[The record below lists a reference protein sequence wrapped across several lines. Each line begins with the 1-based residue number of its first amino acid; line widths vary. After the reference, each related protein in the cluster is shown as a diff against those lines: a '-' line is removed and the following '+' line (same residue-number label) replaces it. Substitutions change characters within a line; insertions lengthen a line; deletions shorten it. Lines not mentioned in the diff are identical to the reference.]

1 VKITRTSAFSILVSS
16 LLIGSLATSA
26 LADEIVR
33 LPRIDVIGATAEALD
48 RTPGSAAIISEEEL
62 KTSQPLSTQDAL
74 RRVTGV
80 NVVETEGYGFFPR
93 IGVRGLNPDM
103 SKQVLLLEDGAPIAL
118 GPYTDPAAYYSPP
131 IERMERIEVLKGSG
145 SLRYGPSTVGGAI
158 NYITKNPPAEPG
170 GAVTLTGG
178 NRGYRSALAE
188 YGGTWDNAMGSISYL
203 RKEGDGIRE
212 NNDFRVDDLVLKG
225 GFGIGSNQFVGAKL
239 TYYDQDSQSTYMGL
253 TQREFNEDSSQ
264 NKAANDRIDVQRYS
278 VDLNHE
284 IQFNPNMT
292 LRNLVYF
299 NNAVRDW
306 WREGFTFNAATGN
319 NDMTGRTSGRLR
331 EFDVKGIDSRL
342 EINHDTFGIRNETD
356 FGIRLH
362 SEAMTNQRVDG
373 PAGVP
378 TARSGTIRE
387 DDLRE
392 AEALAFFLQNRFH
405 FTDRFA
411 VTPGVR
417 VESYRQE
424 RSIYRWNN
432 ADLNTGA
439 KTSNT
444 EVVPGIGATY
454 ALHEGAIL
462 FGGVHRGFAPPRVQD
477 AVGNDGEAVDLDAER
492 SNNYEI
498 GLRGSLPRLTYE
510 VAAFRYDFSNQLV
523 QSSEAGGAGAAQLT
537 NAGDTLNQGFEVGVG
552 FVLPWGFGLDANWT
566 HVATAKLDSTR
577 IIGGIDRQGN
587 RLPYAPKNLANTAL
601 TYRQGP
607 LRTALQYSYVSE
619 QFTDFANTEAGS
631 ANGRT
636 GVIPSYGVWGLS
648 GDYQLTSAIALNAS
662 VKNLFNKDYIA
673 SRAPEGIF
681 SGAPRLITAGVRMAF

>member
-1 VKITRTSAFSILVSS
+1 MKFPRTSAVSVLVTS

-33 LPRIDVIGATAEALD
+33 LPRIDVIGGSAEALE
-48 RTPGSAAIISEEEL
+48 RTPGSAVIIGEEEL
-62 KTSQPLSTQDAL
+62 KTFQPLSTQDAL
-74 RRVTGV
+74 RKIPGI

-103 SKQVLLLEDGAPIAL
+103 SKKVLLLEDGAPIAL

-188 YGGTWDNAMGSISYL
+188 YGGTWDNATGSISYL
-203 RKEGDGIRE
+203 RKEGDGIRQ
-212 NNDFRVDDLVLKG
+212 NSDFRVDDLVLKG

-253 TQREFNEDSSQ
+253 TQREFNEDPSQ
-264 NKAANDRIDVQRYS
+264 NKAGNDHIDVKRYA

-284 IQFNPNMT
+284 VQFTPNVT

-299 NNAVRDW
+299 NNAERDW
-306 WREGFTFNAATGN
+306 WREGFTFNAATGLN
-319 NDMTGRTSGRLR
+319 EMTGRTSGRLR

-342 EINHDTFGIRNETD
+342 EINHDTLGIRNETD
-356 FGIRLH
+356 FGVRLH

-373 PAGVP
+373 PVGVP

-392 AEALAFFLQNRFH
+392 AEAVAFFLQNRFH
-405 FTDRFA
+405 VTDRFA

-432 ADLNTGA
+432 ADVNTRA
-439 KTSNT
+439 KTKNT
-444 EVVPGIGATY
+444 EVIPGLGATY
-454 ALHEGAIL
+454 ALHEAAIL

-477 AVGNDGEAVDLDAER
+477 AVSNAGAAVDLDAER

-498 GLRGSLPRLTYE
+498 GLRGSLPRLSYE

-523 QSSEAGGAGAAQLT
+523 QASQAGGATSQLT
-537 NAGDTLNQGFEVGVG
+537 NAGETLNQGFEVGVG
-552 FVLPWGFGLDANWT
+552 LDLLWGFGLDANWT

-577 IIGGIDRQGN
+577 IIGGIDRNGN
-587 RLPYAPKNLANTAL
+587 RLPYAPKNLANTSL

-607 LRTALQYSYVSE
+607 LRAALQYSYVSE
-619 QFTDFANTEAGS
+619 QFTDFENTEAGS

-636 GVIPSYGVWGLS
+636 GVIPSYGVWNMS
-648 GDYQLTSAIALNAS
+648 GDYQLTPAITLNAS
-662 VKNLFNKDYIA
+662 VKNLFDKDYIA

-681 SGAPRLITAGVRMAF
+681 SGTPRLITAGVRMAF

>member
-1 VKITRTSAFSILVSS
+1 MKFSSTSAVSVLVTS
-16 LLIGSLATSA
+16 LLFGSLATSA
-26 LADEIVR
+26 LADETVR
-33 LPRIDVIGATAEALD
+33 LPRIDVIGGSAEALQ
-48 RTPGSAAIISEEEL
+48 RTPGSAVIVDEEEL
-62 KTSQPLSTQDAL
+62 ETFQPLSTQDAL
-74 RRVTGV
+74 RKIPGI

-103 SKQVLLLEDGAPIAL
+103 SKKVLLLEDGAPIAL

-188 YGGTWDNAMGSISYL
+188 YGGTWDNATGSISYL
-203 RKEGDGIRE
+203 RKDGDGIRQ
-212 NNDFRVDDLVLKG
+212 NNDFRIDDLVLKG

-264 NKAANDRIDVQRYS
+264 NKAANDHIDVKRYA

-284 IQFNPNMT
+284 VQFTPNMT

-299 NNAVRDW
+299 NNAERDW
-306 WREGFTFNAATGN
+306 WREGFAFNAVTGLN
-319 NDMTGRTSGRLR
+319 EMTGRTSGRLR
-331 EFDVKGIDSRL
+331 NFDVKGIDSRL
-342 EINHDTFGIRNETD
+342 EINHDTLGIRNETD
-356 FGIRLH
+356 FGVRLH
-362 SEAMTNQRVDG
+362 SEEMANQRVDG
-373 PAGVP
+373 PVGVP

-392 AEALAFFLQNRFH
+392 ANAIALFLQNRFH
-405 FTDRFA
+405 VTDRFA

-432 ADLNTGA
+432 ADVNTNA
-439 KTSNT
+439 KTKNT
-444 EVVPGIGATY
+444 EVIPGIGATF
-454 ALHEGAIL
+454 ALHDAAIL
-462 FGGVHRGFAPPRVQD
+462 FGGVHRGFAPPRVED
-477 AVGNDGEAVDLDAER
+477 AVSSAGEAVDLDAER

-498 GLRGSLPRLTYE
+498 GLRGSLPRLSYE

-523 QSSEAGGAGAAQLT
+523 QASQAGGATSQLT
-537 NAGDTLNQGFEVGVG
+537 NAGETLNQGFEVGVG
-552 FVLPWGFGLDANWT
+552 LDLLWGFGLDANWT

-577 IIGGIDRQGN
+577 IIGGIDRNGN

-607 LRTALQYSYVSE
+607 LRAALQYSYVSD
-619 QFTDFANTEAGS
+619 QFTDFENTEAGS

-636 GVIPSYGVWGLS
+636 GVIPSYGVWNMS
-648 GDYQLTSAIALNAS
+648 GDYQLTPSIALNAS
-662 VKNLFNKDYIA
+662 VKNLFDKDYIA

-681 SGAPRLITAGVRMAF
+681 PGAPRLITAGVRMAF

>member
-1 VKITRTSAFSILVSS
+1 MKITRTSATSVLVTSFLIAS
-16 LLIGSLATSA
+16 LTTSA
-26 LADEIVR
+26 SADETVR
-33 LPRIDVIGATAEALD
+33 LPRIDVIGATAEALV
-48 RTPGSAAIISEEEL
+48 RTPGSAVVISEEEF
-62 KTSQPLSTQDAL
+62 KTFQPLSTQDAL
-74 RRVTGV
+74 RKTPGI

-103 SKQVLLLEDGAPIAL
+103 SKKVLLLEDGAPIAL

-178 NRGYRSALAE
+178 NRGYRSALTE
-188 YGGTWDNAMGSISYL
+188 YGGTWDNATGSISYL
-203 RKEGDGIRE
+203 RKEGDGIRQ

-253 TQREFNEDSSQ
+253 TQREFNEDPSQ
-264 NKAANDRIDVQRYS
+264 NKAVNDHIDVKRYA

-284 IQFNPNMT
+284 VQFTPNMT

-299 NNAVRDW
+299 NNAERDW
-306 WREGFTFNAATGN
+306 WREGFTFNATTGYN
-319 NDMTGRTSGRLR
+319 EMTGRTSGRLR

-342 EINHDTFGIRNETD
+342 EINHDTLGIRNETD
-356 FGIRLH
+356 LGIRLH
-362 SEAMTNQRVDG
+362 SESMTNQRVDG
-373 PAGVP
+373 PVDVP

-392 AEALAFFLQNRFH
+392 AEAVAFFLQNRFH
-405 FTDRFA
+405 ITDRFA

-432 ADLNTGA
+432 ADVNIGA

-444 EVVPGIGATY
+444 EVIPGLGATY
-454 ALHEGAIL
+454 ALHEAAIL

-477 AVGNDGEAVDLDAER
+477 AVSNAGEAVELDAER

-498 GLRGSLPRLTYE
+498 GLRGSLPRLSYE

-523 QSSEAGGAGAAQLT
+523 QASQAGGATSQLT
-537 NAGDTLNQGFEVGVG
+537 NAGETLNQGFEVGVG
-552 FVLPWGFGLDANWT
+552 LDLLWGFGLDANWT
-566 HVATAKLDSTR
+566 HVATAKLESTR
-577 IIGGIDRQGN
+577 IIGGIDRNGN

-607 LRTALQYSYVSE
+607 LRAALQYSYVSE
-619 QFTDFANTEAGS
+619 QFTDFENTEAGS

-636 GVIPSYGVWGLS
+636 GVIPSYGVWNMS
-648 GDYQLTSAIALNAS
+648 GDYQLTPAITLNAS
-662 VKNLFNKDYIA
+662 VKNLFDKDYIA

-681 SGAPRLITAGVRMAF
+681 SGTPRLITAGVRMAF

>member
-1 VKITRTSAFSILVSS
+1 MKSAKLSISIVIST
-16 LLIGSLATSA
+16 LLITGLMTTAM
-26 LADEIVR
+26 ADETAR
-33 LPRIDVIGATAEALD
+33 LPSIDVIGGTAEALE
-48 RTPGSAAIISEEEL
+48 RIPGSAEIITAEQLE
-62 KTSQPLSTQDAL
+62 TSQPLSTQDAL
-74 RRVTGV
+74 RRVPGI

-103 SKQVLLLEDGAPIAL
+103 SKKVLLLEDGAPIAL

-131 IERMERIEVLKGSG
+131 LERMERIEVLKGSG

-158 NYITKNPPAEPG
+158 NYVTKNPPAEPG
-170 GAVTLTGG
+170 GALTVTGG
-178 NRGYRSALAE
+178 NRGYRSVMGE

-203 RKEGDGIRE
+203 RKEGDGTRQ
-212 NNDFRVDDLVLKG
+212 NNDFQVDDLVIKS

-253 TQREFNEDSSQ
+253 TQREFNE
-264 NKAANDRIDVQRYS
+264 NPRLNRAANDRIDVERYS
-278 VDLNHE
+278 LDLNHE
-284 IQFNPNMT
+284 VQFNPNVT
-292 LRNLVYF
+292 WRNLVYF
-299 NNAVRDW
+299 NNAERDW
-306 WREGFTFNAATGN
+306 WREGFAFNAATSYN
-319 NDMTGRTSGRLR
+319 EMSGRTSGRLR
-331 EFDVKGIDSRL
+331 EFNVKGVDSRL
-342 EINHDTFGIRNETD
+342 EIDHDTLGIRNETD
-356 FGIRLH
+356 FGLRLH
-362 SEAMTNQRVDG
+362 REEMTNQRVDG
-373 PAGVP
+373 PAGNP

-392 AEALAFFLQNRFH
+392 ADAIALFLQNRFH
-405 FTDRFA
+405 VNDRFA

-417 VESYRQE
+417 VERYMQE

-432 ADLNTGA
+432 ADVNAQA
-439 KTSNT
+439 KTYNT

-454 ALHEGAIL
+454 ALDEGAIL

-477 AVGNDGEAVDLDAER
+477 AVGNAGEAVDLDAER

-498 GLRGSLPRLTYE
+498 GLRGRLPRLSYE

-523 QSSEAGGAGAAQLT
+523 QASEAGGATSQLT
-537 NAGDTLNQGFEVGVG
+537 NAGETLNQGFEVGVG
-552 FVLPWGFGLDANWT
+552 VELLWGFGLDANWT

-587 RLPYAPKNLANTAL
+587 RLPYAPKNLANTSL

-607 LRTALQYSYVSE
+607 LRAGLQYSYVDE
-619 QFTDFANTEAGS
+619 QFTDFENTVAGS

-636 GVIPSYGVWGLS
+636 GIIPSYSVWNLS
-648 GDYQLTSAIALNAS
+648 GDYQLTPTVALNAS
-662 VKNLFNKDYIA
+662 VKNLFDNDYIA

-681 SGAPRLITAGVRMAF
+681 AGAPRLVMAGVRLSF

>member
-1 VKITRTSAFSILVSS
+1 VKITRTSATSVLVTSFLIAS
-16 LLIGSLATSA
+16 LTTSA
-26 LADEIVR
+26 SADETVR
-33 LPRIDVIGATAEALD
+33 LPRIDVIGATAEALV
-48 RTPGSAAIISEEEL
+48 RTPGSAVVISEEEF
-62 KTSQPLSTQDAL
+62 KTFQPLSTQDAL
-74 RRVTGV
+74 RKTPGI

-103 SKQVLLLEDGAPIAL
+103 SKKVLLLEDGAPIAL

-178 NRGYRSALAE
+178 NRGYRSALTE
-188 YGGTWDNAMGSISYL
+188 YGGTWDNATGSISYL
-203 RKEGDGIRE
+203 RKEGDGIRQ

-253 TQREFNEDSSQ
+253 TQREFNEDPSQ
-264 NKAANDRIDVQRYS
+264 NKAVNDHIDVKRYA

-284 IQFNPNMT
+284 VQFTPNMT

-299 NNAVRDW
+299 NNAERDW
-306 WREGFTFNAATGN
+306 WREGFTFNATTGYN
-319 NDMTGRTSGRLR
+319 EMTGRTSGRLR

-342 EINHDTFGIRNETD
+342 EINHDTLGIRNETD
-356 FGIRLH
+356 LGIRLH
-362 SEAMTNQRVDG
+362 SESMTNQRVDG
-373 PAGVP
+373 PVDVP

-392 AEALAFFLQNRFH
+392 AEAVAFFLQNRFH
-405 FTDRFA
+405 ITDRFA

-432 ADLNTGA
+432 ADVNIGA

-444 EVVPGIGATY
+444 EVIPGLGATY
-454 ALHEGAIL
+454 ALHEAAIL

-477 AVGNDGEAVDLDAER
+477 AVSNAGEAVELDAER

-498 GLRGSLPRLTYE
+498 GLRGSLPRLSYE

-523 QSSEAGGAGAAQLT
+523 QASQAGGATSQLT
-537 NAGDTLNQGFEVGVG
+537 NAGETLNQGFEVGVG
-552 FVLPWGFGLDANWT
+552 LDLLWGFGLDANWT
-566 HVATAKLDSTR
+566 HVATAKLESTR
-577 IIGGIDRQGN
+577 IIGGIDRNGN

-607 LRTALQYSYVSE
+607 LRAALQYSYVSE
-619 QFTDFANTEAGS
+619 QFTDFENTEAGS

-636 GVIPSYGVWGLS
+636 GVIPSYGVWNMS
-648 GDYQLTSAIALNAS
+648 GDYQLTPAITLNAS
-662 VKNLFNKDYIA
+662 VKNLFDKDYIA

-681 SGAPRLITAGVRMAF
+681 SGTPRLITAGVRMAF